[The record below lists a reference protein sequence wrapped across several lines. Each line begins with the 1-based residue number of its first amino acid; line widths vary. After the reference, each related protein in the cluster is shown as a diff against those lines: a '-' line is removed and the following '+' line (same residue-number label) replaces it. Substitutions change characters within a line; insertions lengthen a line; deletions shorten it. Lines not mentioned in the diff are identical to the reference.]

1 MLQNATN
8 IMQLFNNIYH
18 NKTVLITGHTG
29 FKGSWL
35 ALWLHQLGAKV
46 IGYALEPATKLNH
59 IDLLNLP
66 IISIIG
72 DVRNGTKL
80 QEIFT
85 QYQPDIVFH
94 LAAQALVR
102 ESYAEPVLTFETN
115 VIGTAQVY
123 EAVRNT
129 PSVKAIVNVT
139 TDKVY
144 HNNEWIWGYRENDK
158 LGGHD
163 PYSSSKACV
172 ELLHESYKKS
182 FFKPTGI
189 LSATARAG
197 NVIGGGDWAKDRLI
211 PDIVKAAIDNQQVS
225 IRNPQATRPWQH
237 VLEPLA
243 AYLCLGKNLL
253 EKNLIA
259 EDSWNF
265 GPENEGNVPVHTIL
279 DAMKNH
285 WNKISW
291 LDVSAQE
298 KLHEATLLQLD
309 CTKAKTLL
317 GIKPVWNIA
326 KTVEITTNWYKNY
339 YENNI
344 LNTKQD
350 IENYV
355 ADARKQNVIWT
366 K

>member
-1 MLQNATN
+1 MLQKKN
-8 IMQLFNNIYH
+8 MQLFNNIYH

-35 ALWLHQLGAKV
+35 AFWLHQLGAKV
-46 IGYALEPATKLNH
+46 IGYALEPATNPNH
-59 IDLLNLP
+59 LTLLHLP

-72 DVRNGTKL
+72 DVRDKQKL
-80 QEIFT
+80 QETFAM
-85 QYQPDIVFH
+85 YQPDMVFH

-102 ESYAEPVLTFETN
+102 ESYTHPLETFETN

-123 EAVRNT
+123 EAVKNT
-129 PSVKAIVNVT
+129 ASVKAIVNVT

-144 HNNEWIWGYRENDK
+144 HNNEWLWGYRENDK

-163 PYSSSKACV
+163 PYSTSKACV

-182 FFKPTGI
+182 FFKQADI

-211 PDIVKAAIDNQQVS
+211 PDIVKATLDNQQVS

-243 AYLCLGKNLL
+243 AYLWLGKNLL
-253 EKNLIA
+253 EKNPLA
-259 EDSWNF
+259 EDAWNF
-265 GPENEGNVPVHTIL
+265 GPEQEGNVPVRTIL
-279 DAMKNH
+279 DRMQNH
-285 WNKISW
+285 WTKISW

-298 KLHEATLLQLD
+298 KPHEANLLQLD

-317 GIKPVWNIA
+317 GIKPIWNIN
-326 KTVEITTNWYKNY
+326 KTVEVTTNWYKNY
-339 YENNI
+339 YENGW
-344 LNTKQD
+344 LNTSQD
-350 IENYV
+350 IANYI
-355 ADARKQNVIWT
+355 ADAKQQNAVWAL
-366 K
+366 